1 MSATHYLSVVKA
13 LKMLGLA
20 GFFATFASPVPGQIN
35 LDFSEDIILAQ
46 NSSSDIVW
54 RRLNQQE
61 THDTIDAILGS
72 PMGIAGLNQLAI
84 EGFIGFDCGKSYYQ
98 DVDGF
103 RWLLQVNCRTPRGVS
118 TAVGYDEIRVIF
130 NSFEGRIESFTTERH
145 GGDLPTG
152 ALRLD

>member
-1 MSATHYLSVVKA
+1 MSATHCLSVVNR
-13 LKMLGLA
+13 LKMLWMA
-20 GFFATFASPVPGQIN
+20 GFLATFASPVHSQIN
-35 LDFSEDIILAQ
+35 LDLTEDTILTQ
-46 NSSSDIVW
+46 NTSSDIVW

-61 THDTIDAILGS
+61 TRDAIDAILGS

-145 GGDLPTG
+145 GGDLPNG